1 MKNLLSQIIKEELNK
16 VEEHIYQVLEGE
28 QGPLDKIY
36 NHLLRSKGKYLRP
49 VLFLL
54 SGQFG
59 PKYNS
64 ATFIPVAAAME
75 LIHMATLIHD
85 DVIDLAQVRR
95 GNSTV
100 NAHFGNMMAVL
111 TGDCLF
117 ARAFLLLAE
126 QEKSYL
132 PKTMAQAVVA
142 ICSGETEQIINAYN
156 VGQRE
161 ADYLKRVERKTASF
175 LAASCYLGGMMSESP
190 ETFSKDLEEYGFNL
204 GMAFQISDDFLDLV
218 GHQEK
223 LGKTLGS
230 DLRQGIMTLPI
241 IYALEH
247 SPRKEEL
254 KKMLENK
261 QISREDFPQALDI
274 VTKSGALGYSQEK
287 AVSYLTKARLA
298 LNGLPETESRSSLEN
313 ILEFIENNFSSN

>member
-1 MKNLLSQIIKEELNK
+1 MKNLLSQLIKEELNK
-16 VEEHIYQVLEGE
+16 VEEHIYQILERE
-28 QGPLDKIY
+28 PGPLDKIY
-36 NHLLRSKGKYLRP
+36 NHLLKSKGKYLRP

-59 PKYNS
+59 PRYNS
-64 ATFIPVAAAME
+64 AGFIPVAAAME

-85 DVIDLAQVRR
+85 DVIDLAQIRR
-95 GNSTV
+95 GSSTI
-100 NAHFGNMMAVL
+100 NAHFGNMMAIL

-117 ARAFLLLAE
+117 AQAFLILAE
-126 QEKSYL
+126 QEKAYL

-142 ICSGETEQIINAYN
+142 ICNGETEQIINAYN
-156 VGQRE
+156 IEQKE

-175 LAASCYLGGMMSESP
+175 LAASCCLGGLMSES
-190 ETFSKDLEEYGFNL
+190 SKKVSGDLQEYGFNL

-218 GHQEK
+218 GHQDQ

-261 QISREDFPQALDI
+261 QLSREDFPEALDI
-274 VTKSGALGYSQEK
+274 VVKSGALSYSREK
-287 AVSYLTKARLA
+287 AAGYLGKARLA
-298 LNGLPETESRSSLEN
+298 ISGLPETESRTSLEN
-313 ILEFIENNFSSN
+313 ILLFIENNFSSS